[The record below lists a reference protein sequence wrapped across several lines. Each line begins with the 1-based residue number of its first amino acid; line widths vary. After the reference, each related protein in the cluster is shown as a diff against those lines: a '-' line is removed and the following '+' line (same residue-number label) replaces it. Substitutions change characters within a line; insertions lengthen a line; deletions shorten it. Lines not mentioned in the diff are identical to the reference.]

1 MSNAED
7 FSMAFGLFSDEQR
20 TRLPLVFQI
29 HGDDLKAVTDYFNED
44 ISVFPSILEEFG
56 EAEKAVIA
64 DTDELQKLVNDFAD
78 FARKL
83 SNPLSSLFF
92 WFRGEKPIQTARES
106 HGRLRRCFDK
116 TLDDFDF
123 LVAFISLMTP
133 LLNELRVDKYEG
145 SPIYELLEKL
155 EEIFKNVSDTHTQKY
170 LVIQDCE
177 ALILQLEKGVYWL
190 VGTDKS

>member
-1 MSNAED
+1 
-7 FSMAFGLFSDEQR
+7 MAFGLFSDEQR

-44 ISVFPSILEEFG
+44 LSCFSSVLEEFG

-64 DTDELQKLVNDFAD
+64 DTDELPKLVANFAD
-78 FARKL
+78 FTKRL

-92 WFRGEKPIQTARES
+92 WLRGEKPIRAARES
-106 HGRLRRCFDK
+106 HGRLRRCFHK

-123 LVAFISLMTP
+123 LVAFISFMTP

-145 SPIYELLEKL
+145 SLIYELLENL
-155 EEIFKNVSDTHTQKY
+155 EGILKNVSDTHTQRH
-170 LVIQDCE
+170 LAIQDCE
-177 ALILQLEKGVYWL
+177 ALLLDLEKDVYWL
-190 VGTDKS
+190 AGTNKG